1 MNCHPLFGRPENM
14 TLVAICARQTI
25 RNIGIGGI
33 LWGLLNTAHGIVAL
47 EETILNV
54 GLVGLG
60 VLMIGTGIAALVH
73 STLTMLLVESL
84 VGFLLFLWNAIVS
97 LLNMAAGE
105 PPNPLI
111 LIFPLIITV
120 VFFLQYWRLR
130 HLRAHV
136 DSLGAEELKRA
147 REMCKTLFKE
157 KLKTSPTVAQTT
169 TGCRVQLLETGVF
182 CAQRNL
188 SRAFHLARN
197 EFLDSIKDLEAKT
210 IRMGIA
216 HPLGRLNYQFDKKNS
231 EKIREWAR
239 SAPAPDE
246 ALDADEDAQPDPS
259 EA

>member
-1 MNCHPLFGRPENM
+1 M

-33 LWGLLNTAHGIVAL
+33 LWGLLNTAHGIVAIQ
-47 EETILNV
+47 ETILNV
-54 GLVGLG
+54 GLLGLG
-60 VLMIGTGIAALVH
+60 ILMLGTGFAALVH

-84 VGFLLFLWNAIVS
+84 VGFLLFLWNVFVS

-111 LIFPLIITV
+111 LVFPLIITI
-120 VFFLQYWRLR
+120 VFLLQYWRLR

-136 DSLGAEELKRA
+136 DDLGADELKRA
-147 REMCKTLFKE
+147 REMCKALFKE
-157 KLKTSPTVAQTT
+157 KLKTNPTVAQTT
-169 TGCRVQLLETGVF
+169 TGCRVQMMETGVF

-197 EFLDSIKDLEAKT
+197 EFLDSLKDLDAKK
-210 IRMGIA
+210 IRMEIA
-216 HPLGRLNYQFDKKNS
+216 HPLGKLNYQFDKKNS

-239 SAPAPDE
+239 SAPASSE
-246 ALDADEDAQPDPS
+246 VMDAGEDVQADAS
-259 EA
+259 GA